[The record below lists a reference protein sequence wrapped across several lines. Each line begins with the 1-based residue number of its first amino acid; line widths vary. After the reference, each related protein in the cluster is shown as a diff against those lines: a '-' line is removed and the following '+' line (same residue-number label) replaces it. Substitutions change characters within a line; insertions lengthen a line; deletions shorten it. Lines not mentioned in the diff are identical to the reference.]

1 MKNISALKNIIW
13 AVGIVLCLTF
23 VTVGLLFSMFH
34 RYTRVDEDFNPNISG
49 TSSTSAP
56 DLSSSA
62 LGSGVSRGV
71 LNTLERTDDAGEEYL
86 SGLTFLVDS
95 TFIGLRDLGLVD
107 TNQVWGTTTG
117 TLRMESLPTAVIKF
131 PNDGSEISPA
141 SAAMV
146 IRPKILIIGIGSDGL
161 ANVDENTFI
170 TNYDN
175 LIREIR
181 SASPDTIVV
190 CCGLPSVIPGY
201 TGGDGLGVSLVS
213 DGNDWIQLVCR
224 DTGSYYLT
232 VQEELSESVQ
242 LLTRFAASNGK
253 SLNRSGLEA
262 FLGYVR
268 THAVP

>member
-1 MKNISALKNIIW
+1 MKKLSTIKNLIW
-13 AVGIVLCLTF
+13 AGGIVICLTF
-23 VTVGLLFSMFH
+23 VVIGLLFAMFH
-34 RYTRVDEDFNPNISG
+34 RYDMSGEDFNPNIG
-49 TSSTSAP
+49 GATSAP

-62 LGSGVSRGV
+62 LGSGVARGV
-71 LNTLERTDDAGEEYL
+71 LNILERTDDAGEEYV

-95 TFIGLRDLGLVD
+95 TFIGLRDLGMVGA
-107 TNQVWGTTTG
+107 NQVWGSSTG
-117 TLRMESLPTAVIKF
+117 TLRMGNLPTATIRF

-146 IRPKILIIGIGSDGL
+146 IQPDILIIGIGSDGL
-161 ANVDENTFI
+161 ADVDENTFI

-175 LIREIR
+175 LIKEIKT
-181 SASPDTIVV
+181 ASPDTIIV

-201 TGGDGLGVSLVS
+201 SGGDGLNMSLVS
-213 DGNDWIQLVCR
+213 DGNDWVQFVCR
-224 DTGSYYLT
+224 DTGSYFLS

-253 SLNRSGLEA
+253 SLNRNGLEA